1 MIAVFNPEHDLCLA
15 NGSAHFVAPQSA
27 LRFAAEGAR
36 LMSIL
41 YPDAVCVPA
50 ARAGEAYREVGEL
63 GGRGGEAYRGLGE
76 LDGRDGEACRELGDG
91 GGGDVVAWGWDL
103 ALKTALLKQ
112 GIPASAMPSDEYL
125 AALRRLQHRATVL
138 PLQPQSRA
146 VTTPREVEAM
156 LGETPALVMKAPWSG
171 SGRGLRWVTGRMSD
185 HDRLW
190 LLKVVREQECVIVE
204 PRREVLADF
213 ALEYWAAPEGLR
225 FVGYSLFVS
234 ANGVYQHNLLLSD
247 EEIARRVGFA
257 EGERRAVEAWL
268 LENVVP
274 HYAGPLGVDYL
285 HTAEGNSL
293 SELNLRHTMGLL
305 AHEWL
310 RRHPAAEGAAF
321 SPSAW
326 MGR

>member
-1 MIAVFNPEHDLCLA
+1 MIAIFNPEHDLCLA

-27 LRFAAEGAR
+27 LRFAAEGAA
-36 LMSIL
+36 LMGIL

-50 ARAGEAYREVGEL
+50 SRAGETFREC
-63 GGRGGEAYRGLGE
+63 GGRDCETYRAFGEGNGE
-76 LDGRDGEACRELGDG
+76 TI
-91 GGGDVVAWGWDL
+91 VPWGWNL

-112 GIPASAMPSDEYL
+112 DIPAASMPSDAWL
-125 AALRRLQHRATVL
+125 AGLRRLQHRTTVL

-146 VTTPREVEAM
+146 VTSPCEVEAM

-190 LLKVVREQECVIVE
+190 LLKVVREQGCAIVE
-204 PRREVLADF
+204 PRCEVLADF

-268 LENVVP
+268 LENIVP

-310 RRHPAAEGAAF
+310 RQHPAAEGAAF